1 MKTITFHITA
11 LQPLLLTS
19 LQGDP
24 NSSVSFSYIPGSVL
38 RGALIWRYCQT
49 SGKKLDLDNATIR
62 RWFFDGNTRYLHA
75 YPKIN
80 DLRSLPMPRTLVLNK
95 DDRLP
100 EDDETERPSQTI
112 YDRSIATPENM
123 ALVSLTGFMN
133 RDQQG
138 DLWSTN
144 TSMLVN
150 IHNQRDRPRGRG
162 VEGAGAVFRYEAIA
176 PQQDFVAA
184 IICDHDDD
192 AQQIAALIPE
202 RLWLGGSR
210 SAGYGAVQ
218 ISKIDIINTWN
229 EILSYEAE
237 QDEEKKADYT
247 HAFDERSSQQ
257 LTITLTSDMIIRND
271 HGTYS
276 NEPPH
281 QKLSQLLGVTLTLD
295 ESKTALGATLLGGF
309 NRTWGLPLQQI
320 PALTA
325 GSVLTYTCDKIP
337 SSTAIKN
344 LETIGIGERRVEG
357 FGRLLCNM
365 LLPAATHIL
374 HVVEQETDEK
384 RGLSDPS
391 ANESILSKELDL
403 ESKELAH
410 VMARRLLIER
420 LDHHLIELTRLNQ
433 IDSAKNLISNTQLSR
448 LRIIARRTLGSG
460 HLDVVQQ
467 FLDTL
472 PANAREQFTRARV
485 GYQSLD
491 AWIREHL
498 TPIATDWDGNKQL
511 QIDIAGEQVEPD
523 HTMKNDF
530 NARLLMSISRMKV
543 KETRGGDND

>member
-1 MKTITFHITA
+1 
-11 LQPLLLTS
+11 
-19 LQGDP
+19 
-24 NSSVSFSYIPGSVL
+24 
-38 RGALIWRYCQT
+38 
-49 SGKKLDLDNATIR
+49 
-62 RWFFDGNTRYLHA
+62 
-75 YPKIN
+75 
-80 DLRSLPMPRTLVLNK
+80 
-95 DDRLP
+95 
-100 EDDETERPSQTI
+100 
-112 YDRSIATPENM
+112 M

-344 LETIGIGERRVEG
+344 LETIGIGAVSY
-357 FGRLLCNM
+357 
-365 LLPAATHIL
+365 T
-374 HVVEQETDEK
+374 
-384 RGLSDPS
+384 
-391 ANESILSKELDL
+391 
-403 ESKELAH
+403 
-410 VMARRLLIER
+410 
-420 LDHHLIELTRLNQ
+420 
-433 IDSAKNLISNTQLSR
+433 
-448 LRIIARRTLGSG
+448 
-460 HLDVVQQ
+460 HLDVYKRQH
-467 FLDTL
+467 LL
-472 PANAREQFTRARV
+472 
-485 GYQSLD
+485 SLF
-491 AWIREHL
+491 H
-498 TPIATDWDGNKQL
+498 
-511 QIDIAGEQVEPD
+511 
-523 HTMKNDF
+523 
-530 NARLLMSISRMKV
+530 
-543 KETRGGDND
+543 DN